1 MGFIKNLVRR
11 TKPLDSKLEQLVAVT
26 TPNKNKILLD
36 VANKLYDDEV
46 ARYRW
51 LEEKAMRIFTIAL
64 FLVTSMATILSWLF
78 INYSY
83 VFNPMTSIIV
93 VVAFGLAIMSILSIV
108 ELLRTIEKPALQ
120 ISNANIA
127 AANNGNK
134 TYNDFYSG
142 LVKAV
147 YDGTLEYRKVNRDKE
162 KKFKL
167 AYKYLLCLLLSI
179 CVLTLVVLFFYFV
192 RVDVSII

>member
-127 AANNGNK
+127 AANDGNK
-134 TYNDFYSG
+134 AYNDFYSG

-167 AYKYLLCLLLSI
+167 AYKYLLRLLLSI

>member
-83 VFNPMTSIIV
+83 VFNLITLIV
-93 VVAFGLAIMSILSIV
+93 VVAAFGLAIMSILSIV

-167 AYKYLLCLLLSI
+167 AYKYLLYLLLSI
-179 CVLTLVVLFFYFV
+179 CVLTLVILFFILSGWMFQ
-192 RVDVSII
+192 

>member
-83 VFNPMTSIIV
+83 VFNLITLIV
-93 VVAFGLAIMSILSIV
+93 VVAAFGLAIMSILSIV

-127 AANNGNK
+127 AANDGNK
-134 TYNDFYSG
+134 AYNDFYSG

-167 AYKYLLCLLLSI
+167 AYKYLLYLLLSI
-179 CVLTLVVLFFYFV
+179 CVLTLVILFFILSGWMFQ
-192 RVDVSII
+192 